1 MKRIFILLIVMLM
14 TVGLFAEEKVLIDF
28 TKLVSNFTPEAVNGR
43 EQLPQNK
50 ETVMNFS
57 DRVGVRYDAQ
67 NQGGML
73 KTSLALEN
81 WIVTLNSSAQ
91 SVVRSGLSR
100 VQKATSNQYGE
111 LMGIR
116 VNFPTEAWHSH
127 AFIKPPFEIPAFEY
141 STVSDNGQITAP
153 ENEKMSDP
161 SRFENGF
168 GVVKNV
174 GGIKRLAVN
183 VYGLQFPHSLSIIL
197 IDSQGNERT
206 YFMGYLNFTGWKELY
221 WDNPAWIENV
231 TNRDLRLYPLY
242 PVSTPFVKFGGF
254 LINRDGD
261 KAGGDFI
268 TYFRDVKVIYDKA
281 VEDTDRDID
290 DEGMWHI
297 IQTRE
302 EAKMQ
307 FEMSRFGEKQI
318 LRYLELQKQAQ
329 EFNFTESPKKQ

>member
-1 MKRIFILLIVMLM
+1 M
-14 TVGLFAEEKVLIDF
+14 TVGLFAEESVLIDF
-28 TKLVSNFTPEAVNGR
+28 TKLVANFTPEPVNGR
-43 EQLPQNK
+43 DQLPQNK

-67 NQGGML
+67 NEGGML
-73 KTSLALEN
+73 KTSLAHEN
-81 WIVTLNSSAQ
+81 WTVTLNSSARN
-91 SVVRSGLSR
+91 VVRSGLSF
-100 VQKATSNQYGE
+100 VKKTESTQYGE
-111 LMGIR
+111 LMGVRI
-116 VNFPTEAWHSH
+116 NFPTEQWNSH

-141 STVSDNGQITAP
+141 GEVSDNGQITEPAAGRM
-153 ENEKMSDP
+153 NDP
-161 SRFENGF
+161 SRFENGY

-197 IDSQGNERT
+197 IDNAGNERT
-206 YFMGYLNFTGWKELY
+206 MFMGYLNFTGWKELY

-231 TNRDLRLYPLY
+231 VNRDLRLYPLY

-254 LINRDGD
+254 LIQRDAD

-281 VEDTDRDID
+281 IEDTERDIN

-302 EAKMQ
+302 EAKMKW
-307 FEMSRFGEKQI
+307 EMSRFGEKQI

-329 EFNFTESPKKQ
+329 EFNFTESPKK